1 MILASSGH
9 SYFFFL
15 MIRRPPRSTLFP
27 YTTLF
32 RSSAEAEPRRLTAA
46 CSTRQTESRRR
57 PAAQLPRL
65 AAREPARLRVRSE
78 EHTSELQSR
87 QYLVCR
93 LLLEKK
99 KNACS
104 HITTNKYI
112 HISST

>member
-1 MILASSGH
+1 
-9 SYFFFL
+9 

-32 RSSAEAEPRRLTAA
+32 RSHRLGVVQKQAGNVAVVLVAGEPVQPGVVGNIPRHILVGQRV
-46 CSTRQTESRRR
+46 
-57 PAAQLPRL
+57 PGGDQLHADR
-65 AAREPARLRVRSE
+65 RSE

-99 KNACS
+99 KNRWL
-104 HITTNKYI
+104 HNI
-112 HISST
+112 